1 MRCRAILVAVL
12 CALLAPAPARAAEP
26 LVADLSDH
34 RIEITTGFTGTE
46 VLLFGAVE
54 EEGDIVVV
62 VRGPEETVRVW
73 RKGRYGGIWLNDQS
87 VVFHRVPSFYAVGSS
102 RPLVEIAD
110 DPVLNRHTIGV
121 DRLRFEADDLGRAD
135 AEYIRFHD
143 ALIRN
148 KQLAQ
153 LFATDVDKV
162 RFLGER
168 LFRTRLYFPTNVPIG
183 VYFVEV
189 FLLRDGQVVNAQ
201 TTPLVVS
208 KAGVGADVFVFA
220 RQHAALYGIMAVA
233 AALLAGTLAAYVFR
247 KG

>member
-1 MRCRAILVAVL
+1 MRRK
-12 CALLAPAPARAAEP
+12 ALLIALLGTLLASAPGRAEP

-34 RIEITTGFTGTE
+34 RIKITAGFTGTE

-54 EEGDIVVV
+54 GEGDVVVV
-62 VRGPEETVRVW
+62 VRGPEETARVW
-73 RKGRYGGIWLNDQS
+73 RKGRYGGIWVNDKS
-87 VVFHRVPSFYAVGSS
+87 VLFRRVPSFYAVGSS
-102 RPLVEIAD
+102 RPLWEIAE
-110 DPVLNRHTIGV
+110 DPVLNRHKIGV
-121 DRLRFEADDLGRAD
+121 DRLHFEADGLRKSD
-135 AEYIRFHD
+135 AEYILFRD

-148 KQLAQ
+148 KQLAG

-162 RFLGER
+162 SFLGRR
-168 LFRTRLYFPTNVPIG
+168 LFRTRLSFPTNVPTG

-201 TTPLVVS
+201 TTPLVVN
-208 KAGVGADVFVFA
+208 KAGVEADVFFFA
-220 RQHAALYGIMAVA
+220 HQHPALYGIMAVA